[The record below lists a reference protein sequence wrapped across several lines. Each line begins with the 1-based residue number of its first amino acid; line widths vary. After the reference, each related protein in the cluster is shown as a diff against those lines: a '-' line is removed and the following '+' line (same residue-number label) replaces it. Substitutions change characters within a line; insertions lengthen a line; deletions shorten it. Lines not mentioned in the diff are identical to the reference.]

1 MGHSYFFKCAKCG
14 YNAEVSG
21 GDDIGMTCI
30 TTTILCEDCKKICD
44 AVTGNA
50 PRDLESP
57 HAPVCPKKKSHRIRR
72 WKHPDVCPRCGSEM
86 ERGEI
91 TTHWD

>member
-1 MGHSYFFKCAKCG
+1 MGSLYDFACANCG
-14 YNAEVSG
+14 YEAMVSG
-21 GDDIGMTCI
+21 KDDRGMMCA
-30 TTTILCEDCKKICD
+30 TTTILCEDCREICD
-44 AVTGNA
+44 AVVSETPWDKA
-50 PRDLESP
+50 SYQE
-57 HAPVCPKKKSHRIRR
+57 PVCPNKKSHRIRR